1 MNRGGAVLCS
11 AWLHLLSAR
20 LWNAQPERATWLM
33 NAIWHSPTVAGQRR
47 TSLRESGTG
56 FAMRLKLYEST
67 SLLPIRGK
75 GNSGCDY
82 KIVRFIVRR
91 LWTGVNLKGKKRGI
105 PIWFSATRALNLLLR
120 DLRTSLQRVAA
131 LKALEPLSILPPAP
145 AAPYSGGV
153 LTPLHS
159 DKFRQDA
166 PRLF

>member
-56 FAMRLKLYEST
+56 FAMRLTLYEST

-105 PIWFSATRALNLLLR
+105 PIWFSAVPKQTP
-120 DLRTSLQRVAA
+120 T
-131 LKALEPLSILPPAP
+131 LKAPALPSILQPAP

-159 DKFRQDA
+159 GKFRQDV
-166 PRLF
+166 PRPF